1 MTLHALARAPDPTV
15 FRGIIFAGTPF
26 HGCVNV
32 LGPIKKGDS
41 VLVNREICSP
51 SVVFCWSLP
60 LSPHHTQTNAS
71 SPQPCDQASTSSLR
85 QDSASRHPAENLSHS
100 TSSPSKPGPTTTSP
114 PSPPGSSNPTA
125 PPRSSIG
132 VNLARTQRPRTTSLE
147 EDLNRTSGTQ
157 D

>member
-60 LSPHHTQTNAS
+60 LSPHHKLT
-71 SPQPCDQASTSSLR
+71 P
-85 QDSASRHPAENLSHS
+85 
-100 TSSPSKPGPTTTSP
+100 
-114 PSPPGSSNPTA
+114 
-125 PPRSSIG
+125 PPRSHAIKLLLPPSDRTLLRDTLRRTSPTRLLLRQNLVRPQPLPRLLRDPRPRLPRQDHQPTSISQG
-132 VNLARTQRPRTTSLE
+132 RRDRQRPGRRRT
-147 EDLNRTSGTQ
+147 
-157 D
+157 